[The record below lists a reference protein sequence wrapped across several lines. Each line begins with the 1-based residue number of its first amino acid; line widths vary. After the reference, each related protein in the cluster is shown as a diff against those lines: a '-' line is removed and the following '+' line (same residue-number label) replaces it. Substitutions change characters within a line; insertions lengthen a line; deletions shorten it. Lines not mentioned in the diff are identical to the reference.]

1 MEFNCDT
8 LCTSSVN
15 ETDANPSPDE
25 VKGGTQNIDEAE
37 AEAPQSGPEQV
48 ANSEFQPLVSDRK
61 DDNLPEN
68 PPEVPGSLDT
78 PASAS
83 TRKRM
88 PSALA
93 IAAAESAEVISRGRG
108 RVRGPKISRCSRAAM
123 SGRGRRGRGNRGRSG
138 SASETFGAELD
149 GNTLEPAA
157 QCQPEADAERE
168 EKPDSADDRMDPET
182 GEDDKGDKAAADG
195 KSRKSYVSTKQREVW
210 SAEEHERF
218 IEAVEKFGRK
228 WKSVAEYV
236 STRTPVQIRSHAQK
250 YYNKLSREGYQADI
264 PPPRKKK
271 KVGESSGAAERQP
284 KQGQQGLAPPRDGSA
299 RELPAGAQ
307 DLVEG
312 VSDAEAVGTGSG
324 SGLSPALGS
333 GNLGQQM
340 EAPPGYEHHTIGWRA
355 PGRGRMPL
363 QPQQEMHVP
372 EAFAGPRGAAM
383 PRMGK
388 LNPLHMGVMMQPCE
402 ERASCQPESQ
412 QDEWYPGGACQGP
425 MGMAYRGMPEAMGM
439 GGFGHAS
446 WQQGRQPE
454 GEAVLDEL
462 EQVAEQASVDI
473 GCRSA
478 GRASG
483 SCAEPRAE
491 HYMGFEPGGPI
502 PPLWYRTPKV
512 NQSAGGFFGSF
523 EPSPPG
529 GAVEE
534 PDAADELALVAGGF
548 HVAGDDHHR
557 SVMLDRMGMVGGNR
571 FPQPNE
577 MPPDMCGR
585 DAMMGNPGEVDRMGF
600 VEMPGMDHGM
610 YSQAPIRQAYGV
622 MPSHPGDGMDGSAFD
637 QSCQGYNAGALVGSQ
652 AGLECMAATHPGAVP
667 QQLQQ
672 WPDDAP
678 PGCHD
683 YC

>member
-1 MEFNCDT
+1 MDRDDFGGTAGASVPVPGEEEKPQVYEANPLTGKTSPKQTSGLDPSASPSIEQPLNKEEAVKIDADITVEPPLEASGLGTQTCEAGHDPEHADGTPSTPASPKLSGLVAKLAKPKARRRSQEGEQLCLSPTTADGGGSEPVADNVSTVSNSERAGVDIGKAVMEFNCDT

-454 GEAVLDEL
+454 GEAVP
-462 EQVAEQASVDI
+462 
-473 GCRSA
+473 
-478 GRASG
+478 GRA
-483 SCAEPRAE
+483 
-491 HYMGFEPGGPI
+491 
-502 PPLWYRTPKV
+502 
-512 NQSAGGFFGSF
+512 
-523 EPSPPG
+523 
-529 GAVEE
+529 
-534 PDAADELALVAGGF
+534 
-548 HVAGDDHHR
+548 
-557 SVMLDRMGMVGGNR
+557 
-571 FPQPNE
+571 
-577 MPPDMCGR
+577 
-585 DAMMGNPGEVDRMGF
+585 
-600 VEMPGMDHGM
+600 
-610 YSQAPIRQAYGV
+610 
-622 MPSHPGDGMDGSAFD
+622 
-637 QSCQGYNAGALVGSQ
+637 
-652 AGLECMAATHPGAVP
+652 
-667 QQLQQ
+667 
-672 WPDDAP
+672 
-678 PGCHD
+678 
-683 YC
+683 